1 MKKLLRGLHKFQS
14 EIQPA
19 RKRFFEDLAKG
30 QNPDAIFI
38 TCSDSRVDPSLIT
51 QTQPGQL
58 FTIRNAGN
66 IVPAAGFA
74 SGEEASIEY
83 GINVLKIKDIVVCG
97 HSQCGAIK
105 GLLQP
110 ESLEELPAVAHWLRH
125 AEDTK
130 RILDENY
137 HEQDFETVLNIAIQ
151 ENVLVQIEHLR
162 TLPCIAKRI
171 MKREIELHAWTYEI
185 ETGKV
190 YVYDPIAE
198 DFCPLIKTEA
208 GFELCME

>member
-19 RKRFFEDLAKG
+19 RKRFFEELAKG

-97 HSQCGAIK
+97 HSHCGAMQ
-105 GLLQP
+105 GLLKP
-110 ESLEELPAVAHWLRH
+110 ETLAQLPSVADWLQH
-125 AEDTK
+125 AAETK
-130 RILDENY
+130 RILDTNY
-137 HEQDFETVLNIAIQ
+137 REQDFECVVNITVQ
-151 ENVLVQIEHLR
+151 ENVLVQLEHVR
-162 TLPCIAKRI
+162 GLPCVQEALKHGQVA
-171 MKREIELHAWTYEI
+171 LHAWTYKI
-185 ETGKV
+185 ETGV
-190 YVYDPIAE
+190 IYSYDPEAE
-198 DFCPLIKTEA
+198 EFTPLLEQQSSIFATK
-208 GFELCME
+208 

>member
-14 EIQPA
+14 EIQPT
-19 RKRFFEDLAKG
+19 RKRFFEELAKG

-66 IVPAAGFA
+66 IVPPAGEG

-83 GINVLKIKDIVVCG
+83 GIDVLKIRDIVVCG
-97 HSQCGAIK
+97 HSQCGAMQ
-105 GLLQP
+105 GLLKP
-110 ESLEELPAVAHWLRH
+110 ETLTELPSVAKFLKH

-130 RILDENY
+130 RILDSNY
-137 HEQDFETVLNIAIQ
+137 REQDFECILNITIQ
-151 ENVLVQIEHLR
+151 ENVLVQLEHVR
-162 TLPCIAKRI
+162 GLPCVQEALK
-171 MKREIELHAWTYEI
+171 KGEVTLHAWTYKI
-185 ETGKV
+185 ETGV
-190 YVYDPIAE
+190 IYAYDPE
-198 DFCPLIKTEA
+198 EEEFTPLLEQPDGVLAKK
-208 GFELCME
+208 

>member
-14 EIQPA
+14 EIHPT
-19 RKRFFEDLAKG
+19 RKRFFEELAKG

-66 IVPAAGFA
+66 IVPPAGEG

-83 GINVLKIKDIVVCG
+83 GIDVLKIRDIVVCG
-97 HSQCGAIK
+97 HSQCGAMK
-105 GLLQP
+105 GLLKP
-110 ESLEELPAVAHWLRH
+110 ETLTELPSVAKFLKY

-130 RILDENY
+130 RILDSNY
-137 HEQDFETVLNIAIQ
+137 REQDFECILNITVQ
-151 ENVLVQIEHLR
+151 ENVLVQLEHVR
-162 TLPCIAKRI
+162 GLPCVQEALK
-171 MKREIELHAWTYEI
+171 KGEVELHAWTYKI
-185 ETGKV
+185 ETGV
-190 YVYDPIAE
+190 IYAYDPE
-198 DFCPLIKTEA
+198 EEEFTPLLEQPNSVLAK
-208 GFELCME
+208 